1 MNLFELNARLAVKLN
16 QSFDTLYNLEYLE
29 YSLLLNIINDDIKAE
44 NKKVTELNNKIDS
57 GNYDNVKVNL
67 PSHLKIK

>member
-16 QSFDTLYNLEYLE
+16 QSLETLYNLDYLE
-29 YSLLLNIINDDIKAE
+29 YSLLLNIIKKEIEEKNDT
-44 NKKVTELNNKIDS
+44 VTQEQTPVS
-57 GNYDNVKVNL
+57 MSPVKVNL